1 MCVDDGVTG
10 ACTALGCAEPSV
22 LCNPDPAPEML
33 YVMKGERSSAI
44 LDLHHDSASD
54 TGLRFE
60 DVNWRRHLSSLKP
73 VGLTCLLGARDA
85 STNAG
90 TMASRRRSHGGPP
103 RRRHSNGN
111 QGTATTA
118 IAAAAAAGAEAD
130 TGTGTPAASG
140 AVVGFPRRRRSF
152 HTDSG
157 VVGGDG
163 VASSRRRLRSNSTTP
178 ALLASTRTAPLP
190 RSHPSATTL
199 LPPRRRGGSSYDTS
213 PVLTAVTEGDA
224 VATLALGNSNV
235 QGQSSPARG
244 YAFPVLVL
252 VFHTR
257 VRTYVTCPRGMC
269 VCVCCV
275 CAGEA
280 SSWIAVLRQRAV
292 FPPCA
297 ELVPSRIASLGISP
311 SCGLAEY
318 AGWLAAASGL
328 SSLSSRVRSCSLCV
342 IDCAGEFGECI

>member
-1 MCVDDGVTG
+1 MSARRVWSYFWRFLNATSDEHRDTVDQGFGVTSGPCPPQSAQLLLRLGPLPAHLAARLWMCTQRGRGCVCVDDGVAG

-103 RRRHSNGN
+103 RRRQSNGN

-118 IAAAAAAGAEAD
+118 IAAAAAGAEAD

-252 VFHTR
+252 VFHALM
-257 VRTYVTCPRGMC
+257 RTYVTCPRGMC

-275 CAGEA
+275 CAQG
-280 SSWIAVLRQRAV
+280 RRA
-292 FPPCA
+292 
-297 ELVPSRIASLGISP
+297 RG
-311 SCGLAEY
+311 
-318 AGWLAAASGL
+318 
-328 SSLSSRVRSCSLCV
+328 
-342 IDCAGEFGECI
+342 